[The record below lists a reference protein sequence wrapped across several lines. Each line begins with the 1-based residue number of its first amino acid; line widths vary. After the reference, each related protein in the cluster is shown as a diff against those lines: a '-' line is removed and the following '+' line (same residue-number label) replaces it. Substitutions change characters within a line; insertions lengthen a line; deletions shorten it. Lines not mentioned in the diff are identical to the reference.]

1 MLPMSFTGSH
11 TKDEPNFPQQ
21 NNLTLQKK
29 VSDIDKVVNFTNFS
43 RPNKAIKYFSRT
55 QTEFK
60 DFSRQLV
67 KFKTISRLYKP
78 CMSIKQRW
86 KID

>member
-11 TKDEPNFPQQ
+11 TKDKPNFPQQ

-55 QTEFK
+55 
-60 DFSRQLV
+60 
-67 KFKTISRLYKP
+67 
-78 CMSIKQRW
+78 
-86 KID
+86 

>member
-11 TKDEPNFPQQ
+11 TKDEPNFPWQ

-29 VSDIDKVVNFTNFS
+29 VSGVDKVVNFMNFS

-55 QTEFK
+55 
-60 DFSRQLV
+60 
-67 KFKTISRLYKP
+67 
-78 CMSIKQRW
+78 
-86 KID
+86 